1 MRQMAPPPHVD
12 LSLSPLLLHSLLPSP
27 FPTKVAILIGMRRQ
41 GPITMRHMIV
51 AVLVVVVINAQL
63 TWWIVFVLR
72 LNRDYLQLERQFLVG
87 SARVEAARVEIEL
100 SMART
105 ALEAAVLMGDQPG
118 RDSAPLPFAGWRSQP
133 MAAMCPAASLNS
145 SGVIEIGVSSGLTCY
160 TGVLGGEW
168 RQRVLE
174 VGDDLE
180 VVSSTGDGSAAAVLK
195 SPYEGLTV
203 RPRPAVWDGLLENY
217 RRRIVMMVSE
227 GSFFALLLLVLV
239 GILWRS
245 FRREVELERQ
255 HRNFLSAVTHELK
268 SPLAAIRLSLETVTA
283 GRATGDAAGRFLA
296 NALEDTGRLEDLVQK
311 VLEATRFSEAR
322 SVIVRKDVHL
332 SRVVEEVT
340 EDFTHRAAAAG
351 ANLDL
356 AVEPDI
362 YSDVD
367 EEAMS
372 IAISNLLENAIKY
385 GGKPPKVEMSLTL
398 NGHHAILE
406 IKDNGDGIPEDDVR
420 RVFDRFF
427 RGGDEMTRNSRGT
440 GLGLYLVQQ
449 IVDAHR
455 GSVEVES
462 TGAEGTVFRVSVPGY
477 EK

>member
-1 MRQMAPPPHVD
+1 
-12 LSLSPLLLHSLLPSP
+12 
-27 FPTKVAILIGMRRQ
+27 MRRQ
-41 GPITMRHMIV
+41 GPITMRHIIV

-72 LNRDYLQLERQFLVG
+72 LNRDYLKLERQFLVG
-87 SARVEAARVEIEL
+87 SARMEAARVEVEI
-100 SMART
+100 START
-105 ALEAAVLMGDQPG
+105 ALEAAVIMGDQPG
-118 RDSAPLPFAGWRSQP
+118 RTAAPIPFAGWRSQA
-133 MAAMCPAASLNS
+133 MAGGCPSAWLNS
-145 SGVIEIGVSSGLTCY
+145 SGVIEIGVLSGLTCY
-160 TGVLGGEW
+160 TGVLSGEW

-180 VVSSTGDGSAAAVLK
+180 VVSSTDAGPSGVALK

-203 RPRPAVWDGLLENY
+203 RPRSDVWDGLLENY
-217 RRRIVMMVSE
+217 RRRIVMMVTE
-227 GSFFALLLLVLV
+227 GSFFALLLLVLL
-239 GILWRS
+239 GILWRT

-283 GRATGDAAGRFLA
+283 GRAAGDAADRFLA
-296 NALEDTGRLEDLVQK
+296 NALEDAGRLEDLVQK
-311 VLEATRFSEAR
+311 VLEATRFSEGG

-340 EDFTHRAAAAG
+340 EAFKRRADAAG
-351 ANLDL
+351 ATLDL

-372 IAISNLLENAIKY
+372 IAVSNLLENAIKY
-385 GGKPPKVEMSLTL
+385 GGKPPRVEMGLTL
-398 NGHHAILE
+398 NGHHAILD
-406 IKDNGDGIPEDDVR
+406 IRDNGDGIPEEDVQ

-427 RGGDEMTRNSRGT
+427 RSGDEMTRNTRGT

-455 GSVEVES
+455 GSVKIES
-462 TGAEGTVFRVSVPGY
+462 TGEDGTVFRVVLPGY

>member
-1 MRQMAPPPHVD
+1 
-12 LSLSPLLLHSLLPSP
+12 
-27 FPTKVAILIGMRRQ
+27 
-41 GPITMRHMIV
+41 MRHMIV
-51 AVLVVVVINAQL
+51 AALVVVVINAQF

-72 LNRDYLQLERQFLVG
+72 LNRDYLKLERQFLVG
-87 SARVEAARVEIEL
+87 SARVEAVRVEVEL
-100 SMART
+100 AAARM

-118 RDSAPLPFAGWRSQP
+118 RDAAPVPFAGWRSQ
-133 MAAMCPAASLNS
+133 AMVGSCPAAFLNS

-160 TGVLGGEW
+160 TGVLSGEW

-180 VVSSTGDGSAAAVLK
+180 VVSSADDGPAGAPLK
-195 SPYEGLTV
+195 SPCEGLTV
-203 RPRPAVWDGLLENY
+203 RPRAAVWDGLLENY

-227 GSFFALLLLVLV
+227 GSFFALLLLVLL

-283 GRATGDAAGRFLA
+283 GRATGEAADRFLG
-296 NALEDTGRLEDLVQK
+296 NALDDAGRLEDLVQK
-311 VLEATRFSEAR
+311 VLEATRFSEGS
-322 SVIVRKDVHL
+322 SVIARKDVHL

-340 EDFTHRAAAAG
+340 ENFERRAAAAG
-351 ANLDL
+351 ATLDM

-385 GGKPPKVEMSLTL
+385 GGDPPRVGVSLTL
-398 NGHHAILE
+398 NGHHAVLE
-406 IKDNGDGIPEDDVR
+406 ISDNGDGIPEEDVQ

-427 RGGDEMTRNSRGT
+427 RSGDEMTRKTGGT

-455 GSVEVES
+455 GSVKIES
-462 TGAEGTVFRVSVPGY
+462 TGEEGTVFRVSVQGY